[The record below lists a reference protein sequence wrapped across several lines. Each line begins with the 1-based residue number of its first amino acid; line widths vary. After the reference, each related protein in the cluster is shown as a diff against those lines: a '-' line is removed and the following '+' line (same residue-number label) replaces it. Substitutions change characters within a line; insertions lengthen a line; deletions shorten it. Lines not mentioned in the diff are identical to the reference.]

1 MSIIAVNEK
10 QTQNYIEAGEKIIEN
25 NEFLK
30 DISDLMENEQFN
42 NFFNKYMSDWMDIK
56 CSVTYMKLYDEFK
69 KKYKKLNNS
78 DLDKSI
84 IIYLLTKIMKD
95 KKLRPWSI
103 KTVDNMLNDRKTKF
117 FKEFEQFLLANN
129 DIQLLT
135 D

>member
-103 KTVDNMLNDRKTKF
+103 KTVDNMLKDRKTKF

>member
-1 MSIIAVNEK
+1 MAVNEK

-117 FKEFEQFLLANN
+117 FEEFEQFLLANN

>member
-1 MSIIAVNEK
+1 MSIITVNEK

-69 KKYKKLNNS
+69 KKYQKLNNS

-103 KTVDNMLNDRKTKF
+103 KTVDNIFNNRKVKF
-117 FKEFEQFLLANN
+117 FNEFEQFLLANN
-129 DIQLLT
+129 DIKLLT

>member
-1 MSIIAVNEK
+1 MSIITVNEK

-117 FKEFEQFLLANN
+117 FEEFEQFLLANN

>member
-30 DISDLMENEQFN
+30 DISDLMENKQFN

-103 KTVDNMLNDRKTKF
+103 KTVDNMLKDRKTKF

>member
-1 MSIIAVNEK
+1 MSIIVANKNE
-10 QTQNYIEAGEKIIEN
+10 THIEEGNKIIEN
-25 NEFLK
+25 NEFLR
-30 DISDLMENEQFN
+30 DICELMENDTFKR
-42 NFFNKYMSDWMDIK
+42 FFNKHMSNWLDIK

-69 KKYKKLNNS
+69 KKYKKIKND

-103 KTVDNMLNDRKTKF
+103 QTVNKMFNDRKVKF
-117 FKEFEQFLLANN
+117 FNEFETFLLANN
-129 DIQLLT
+129 DIKLLT

>member
-1 MSIIAVNEK
+1 MSIMAVNEK

-103 KTVDNMLNDRKTKF
+103 KTVDNMLNDKKTKF

>member
-117 FKEFEQFLLANN
+117 FEEFEQFLLANN

>member
-1 MSIIAVNEK
+1 MSIITVNEK